1 MALFSNLPPPM
12 TGTAESDEKDGKEKI
27 GSSSGQMDGHG
38 VEKKRSKTVVSK
50 SATTTSTSTPVGKGK
65 PSTDVNSVLSMKTTT
80 SFMPSS
86 LRSRKP
92 VSKVKRKVRRSR
104 FSRMVLPK
112 TEGNTITQ
120 STTAMDKNMFT
131 TPCDDDY
138 NPAEPNNYADYC
150 EQRRSRED
158 MKRREEEH
166 RYVLQQQQQQNG
178 VIQIGRGRGRG
189 MTVPQIGR
197 GRGRGMTVPAWMK
210 HG

>member
-1 MALFSNLPPPM
+1 M
-12 TGTAESDEKDGKEKI
+12 TGSMESDEKDGNEKI
-27 GSSSGQMDGHG
+27 GRSGQMDG
-38 VEKKRSKTVVSK
+38 VEKVRSKTVQK
-50 SATTTSTSTPVGKGK
+50 SSTTTSTSTPDGKGSSSK

-92 VSKVKRKVRRSR
+92 VAKVKRKARRSR
-104 FSRMVLPK
+104 FSRLVLPK
-112 TEGNTITQ
+112 TTGNITTQ
-120 STTAMDKNMFT
+120 STTTTTAVDKNMFT

-138 NPAEPNNYADYC
+138 NPAEPNNYMDYC
-150 EQRRSRED
+150 EQRRSRDD

-178 VIQIGRGRGRG
+178 VIQIS
-189 MTVPQIGR
+189 R

>member
-1 MALFSNLPPPM
+1 MKPVGGGN
-12 TGTAESDEKDGKEKI
+12 
-27 GSSSGQMDGHG
+27 
-38 VEKKRSKTVVSK
+38 V
-50 SATTTSTSTPVGKGK
+50 TSTPVGKGK

-112 TEGNTITQ
+112 TEGNTTTQ
-120 STTAMDKNMFT
+120 STAVDKNMFT

-138 NPAEPNNYADYC
+138 NPAEPNHYADYC

-166 RYVLQQQQQQNG
+166 RYVLQQQHNRT
-178 VIQIGRGRGRG
+178 VSLIGRGRGRG
-189 MTVPQIGR
+189 
-197 GRGRGMTVPAWMK
+197 
-210 HG
+210 